1 MSERRLAGRNLVRAL
16 SATLCALLLLVY
28 IFAKIDFFTR
38 YSNSNVG
45 GYLREH
51 SVYWAAMAALAFVI
65 WLTERRLPRDS

>member
-1 MSERRLAGRNLVRAL
+1 MGARSVVRAL

-38 YSNSNVG
+38 YSNSNFG

-51 SVYWAAMAALAFVI
+51 SVYWAAMAAIAFVI
-65 WLTERRLPRDS
+65 WFIEKRLPHDS